1 MAITNT
7 RSVQR
12 VEVYPAADSDSD
24 ATMMVVYEHTFDDSD
39 DDSLPVTTMAT
50 KHLVRNVVTIDE
62 DGNQT
67 TTATDVTGEDQMVQD
82 LCGAVWTD

>member
-50 KHLVRNVVTIDE
+50 KHLVRNAVTVAE
-62 DGNQT
+62 DGSQT
-67 TTATDVTGEDQMVQD
+67 VTATDVSGEDQIVQD